1 MRPGD
6 GVSVEERQK
15 ASEGLEEG
23 PVGEEAD
30 ALVAVNT
37 PGPVGSEAQAGQAE
51 LRALAV
57 GQALLGVR
65 LVELDG
71 CSINLQPRRAAAIS
85 TEVFTYNYERK
96 VTGTAMESLDR
107 NAERRQSAAVGENF
121 LSAASLETP
130 S

>member
-15 ASEGLEEG
+15 ASEGLKEG

-57 GQALLGVR
+57 GQALLRVR

-85 TEVFTYNYERK
+85 TEVFTYNY
-96 VTGTAMESLDR
+96 
-107 NAERRQSAAVGENF
+107 
-121 LSAASLETP
+121 
-130 S
+130 

>member
-37 PGPVGSEAQAGQAE
+37 PGPVGSEAHAGEAE

-57 GQALLGVR
+57 GQALLWVR

-71 CSINLQPRRAAAIS
+71 CSVHLQPRRAAVSAH
-85 TEVFTYNYERK
+85 THTYWTTRA
-96 VTGTAMESLDR
+96 T
-107 NAERRQSAAVGENF
+107 
-121 LSAASLETP
+121 
-130 S
+130 